1 MIGFSRLAF
10 RVFDALGT
18 STLRDSD
25 LEVSRIS
32 CLELSSR
39 GI

>member
-1 MIGFSRLAF
+1 MSDSGDWVFAF
-10 RVFDALGT
+10 GVQGFDALGT

-32 CLELSSR
+32 CLEL
-39 GI
+39 